1 MGPGSSSSPPGLYAN
16 SASRSQAGS
25 ATQPSAGERKRER
38 EPGVSEAAPLLLHN
52 PEQHPFFLVGSQ
64 QRGCGAAPLC
74 VLALPRRH
82 TPKIRGW
89 QPETR
94 AAGATQPVLP
104 RFLGSKPS
112 PLPLLP
118 RSHGVWDPRGLTAA
132 AADAGGGAVGPV
144 SPAGFPPG
152 LAGRGQ
158 EILLA
163 APQRLRGAQV
173 AAQLLAAADVGP
185 EAAPLVPGAAGQA
198 LHGVEMW
205 WQRGCPLPP
214 SCYFFFPASPHP

>member
-1 MGPGSSSSPPGLYAN
+1 M
-16 SASRSQAGS
+16 
-25 ATQPSAGERKRER
+25 
-38 EPGVSEAAPLLLHN
+38 
-52 PEQHPFFLVGSQ
+52 GSQ
-64 QRGCGAAPLC
+64 QRGRGAAPLRI
-74 VLALPRRH
+74 LALPQHH
-82 TPKIRGW
+82 TPKIRGC
-89 QPETR
+89 QPQTQ
-94 AAGATQPVLP
+94 AAGATGVSQPALP
-104 RFLGSKPS
+104 CFFGSKPS
-112 PLPLLP
+112 PLPPLP
-118 RSHGVWDPRGLTAA
+118 HSHGVWDPRGLTAA

-173 AAQLLAAADVGP
+173 AAQLLPAADVGP

-205 WQRGCPLPP
+205 WQKGCPLPL
-214 SCYFFFPASPHP
+214 SH